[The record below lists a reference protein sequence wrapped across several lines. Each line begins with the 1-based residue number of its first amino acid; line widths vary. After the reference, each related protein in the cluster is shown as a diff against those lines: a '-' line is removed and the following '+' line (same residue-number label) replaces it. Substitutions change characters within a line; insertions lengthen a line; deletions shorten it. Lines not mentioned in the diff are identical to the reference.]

1 MGYIRD
7 MRDGLGTIKPV
18 GSLRK
23 KKKTLEDSARV
34 EYDLISRI
42 N

>member
-7 MRDGLGTIKPV
+7 MRKGLGTIKSV

-23 KKKTLEDSARV
+23 KILRDSARV